1 MITPRW
7 AIGRALV
14 PRYTLSGTYGPKR
27 GLFQVELA
35 FEKETAVGYFAELFV
50 LFVGRPAEGLRR
62 VREHPSMLAAMIAI
76 LITGVADAVSFRIVD
91 VTALTHA
98 LGVTAQ
104 VADALKELQRSPA
117 TFWAF
122 LAEPFFL
129 VLFAVTVIDGLARV
143 AWKRS
148 AASPLYASLG
158 FAGLVA
164 ALLRMAGVVAVG
176 HGGVL
181 ALVFSYGAMAYSLVV
196 GVWTVKLLYE
206 KNAGLSLLA
215 YLLPLLIE
223 SAATLALVATVGGV
237 P

>member
-14 PRYTLSGTYGPKR
+14 PRYTLSGTYEPKR
-27 GLFQVELA
+27 GFFQVELA

-129 VLFAVTVIDGLARV
+129 VMFAVMVIDGLARV
-143 AWKRS
+143 AWKRT
-148 AASPLYASLG
+148 AASSLYGSLG
-158 FAGLVA
+158 FAGFVA
-164 ALLRMAGVVAVG
+164 ALLRMAGVTLAS
-176 HGGVL
+176 HGGIL
-181 ALVFSYGAMAYSLVV
+181 PLLFSYGALVYSLVV
-196 GVWTVKLLYE
+196 GVLAVKLLYE

-215 YLLPLLIE
+215 YLLPTLLELAGTI
-223 SAATLALVATVGGV
+223 ALVMAFGGAL
-237 P
+237 